1 MVRER
6 PTSSDPWVSLG
17 GAHPPATLD
26 LAGRDEERGTPHMPT
41 KVLVFDD
48 DPDLVAI
55 CSLILESE
63 GYAVEAARNGSEA
76 VDKLQDHDDIDLV
89 LLDVMM
95 PVLDGISVCKMV
107 KRNPRTK
114 DLPVVLISA
123 SSVLREKG
131 KDLADAVIEKPFDID
146 DLINT
151 VGHFAPAV

>member
-1 MVRER
+1 MER
-6 PTSSDPWVSLG
+6 QTTSSSDFRTNPG

-26 LAGRDEERGTPHMPT
+26 PAVRIEDRGTGHMPT
-41 KVLVFDD
+41 KVLVVDD

-63 GYAVEAARNGSEA
+63 GYTVESARNGSEA

-95 PVLDGISVCKMV
+95 PVLDGLSVCKMV
-107 KRNPRTK
+107 KRDPRTK

-131 KDLADAVIEKPFDID
+131 KHLADAVIEKPFDID
-146 DLINT
+146 DLITT